1 METSGYNL
9 CLIMK
14 NGKARI
20 IGVYVMA
27 QYVLFLTR
35 AKSSESEQI
44 RLSVASKTR

>member
-9 CLIMK
+9 WLIMEY
-14 NGKARI
+14 GKARI
-20 IGVYVMA
+20 IGTYVMA
-27 QYVLFLTR
+27 QYVFSR